1 MPNFRAIEISGGT
14 TRPGY
19 AGAIKNNQIG
29 LHNLKNSF
37 SNAATP
43 KNTCQNFPTQKTP
56 EIENFSSTYPAPSF
70 QAHNL
75 TPQKSQAEFQSHK
88 NLPRNYAAGKRGSYH
103 ESSDWF
109 EYP

>member
-1 MPNFRAIEISGGT
+1 MPNFRAIQISGWT
-14 TRPGY
+14 TRLGY
-19 AGAIKNNQIG
+19 AGAIKNVQIG

-56 EIENFSSTYPAPSF
+56 EIENFSTTYPAPSF
-70 QAHNL
+70 QGHNL
-75 TPQKSQAEFQSHK
+75 TPQKSHAEFQSHK
-88 NLPRNYAAGKRGSYH
+88 NLPRNYAAGKRGNYH

>member
-1 MPNFRAIEISGGT
+1 MPNFQAIRISGRT

-19 AGAIKNNQIG
+19 AGTIKNVQIS
-29 LHNLKNSF
+29 LHNLKNPC
-37 SNAATP
+37 SNEATP

-75 TPQKSQAEFQSHK
+75 TARKSHAEFQSHK
-88 NLPRNYAAGKRGSYH
+88 NLPRNYAAGKRGNYH